1 MPTPLRRR
9 LRLARRWAAY
19 LLAIALVALALLLG
33 AASQVLPLA
42 ERNPERI
49 AAWLG
54 QKAGHPVA
62 FDSVRTRWTR
72 RGPLLQLEGLHIGAA
87 DAGVHIGQAEVLVSV
102 YAGLLPGRSLTE
114 LRLRGPSLT
123 LERAGD
129 GRWSVRG
136 LPMTGTTDP
145 LDYLEGLGELQ
156 VIGGVLEV
164 RSPELG
170 LRTRIPR
177 VDLRVRVDGGRV
189 EAGAHA
195 FIRPDQAPAEL
206 AIRFDRQA
214 GDGRAWAKLD
224 TDAMGAW
231 APLLH
236 HFGIAPAEGRG
247 QAQAWAQLRGHRVV
261 EVDSQFQWQDLLLSG
276 APLADGRLPQL
287 RLEKLRGRTR
297 WQAVDGGWRL
307 DAPQLR
313 ITDARGEQVLDG
325 LVVAGG
331 ERFALLADELDAGAL
346 LAAAALAD
354 VLPESLRA
362 WMNQAAPQARLTG
375 VEVVGRRGGPMHAQG
390 RLERIAFAPVGD
402 APGMDGLAGEFE
414 GDGDGWQLALDPR
427 SALRF
432 DWPSGFGVVHELAL
446 DGQLLAW
453 REGAGWEVGT
463 AALRVDGGD
472 YAADLRGG
480 LWFQGDGTRPWIG
493 IAAQIDDTPVPAAK
507 KFWIH
512 HKMSEA
518 AVAWLDMALEGGTV
532 TGGRGLVSGD
542 LDDWPFLQHDGR
554 FEATADIRDGYI
566 LFQRDWP
573 PLEAMQ
579 AQVAFIGNGFQVQG
593 QGSIAG
599 LPVQQL
605 QAGMADFGDAPLRVR
620 AQARGDAAQ
629 MLELLRR
636 SPLESANRDTFANLQ
651 ASGPASTV
659 FAMEL
664 PLHAGGGPARI
675 DGSVGLEG
683 VRLADKR
690 WDLVFEQ
697 VRGQAHYDGDGFD
710 APQLDVR
717 HRGQDG
723 VLALHSGRHV
733 RERSHAF
740 EASLEAKM
748 DAADLFARAPELDWL
763 APRVRGRS
771 PWRLEVALP
780 RQAVGDSVGT
790 LRLQSNLVGTILDL
804 PAPLAKPADQALP
817 ATVELALP
825 LGSGAIDV
833 AFGERVAVRAQRRN
847 GQTGVRV
854 KLGAASVDAP
864 PPASGL
870 VVTGQTAALDALEWI
885 GLARGGEGGLPLRQV
900 DVMAEQLQL
909 LGGSFPQTRLKLRPD
924 VQGLRVEVDGPA
936 LAGSVFVPDQDG
948 AVLKGQF
955 ARLHWQPG
963 GGERGSGEA
972 AASSGGTAGA
982 AASSPSAARGGGG
995 GAKAGP
1001 AGTATTATTATTG
1014 ATDASAAAAAATI
1027 DSGFDPATIAPLA
1040 IDIAD
1045 LHFRDAALGQATLRT
1060 RPIPGGMQ
1068 VERIQV
1074 QGKGHRIDATG
1085 QWLGRGDDAR
1095 TRLLLQV
1102 DSDDMGALMNGLGY
1116 GKTLA
1121 RGEGQLRFDAT
1132 WPGTPAGFN
1141 LAGLQCNVQVDVRD
1155 GQLLEVEPG
1164 AGRVLGLFGVAQL
1177 PRRLMFDFRDFFSKG
1192 LAFDR
1197 IEGNVHFGD
1206 GQARTE
1212 DMLIDGPAAEIR
1224 IRGQADLR
1232 TQQFDQTIDVL
1243 PRSGNLLTVVG
1254 AVAGGPVGAAVG
1266 AAANAVLAKPLGEL
1280 GAKTYK
1286 VSGPWKDPK
1295 VEVIGREPA
1304 RRKDEAG
1311 KPPQPSP

>member
-164 RSPELG
+164 R
-170 LRTRIPR
+170 
-177 VDLRVRVDGGRV
+177 
-189 EAGAHA
+189 
-195 FIRPDQAPAEL
+195 APEL

-214 GDGRAWAKLD
+214 GDGRGWARLE
-224 TDAMGAW
+224 TDAVGAW
-231 APLLH
+231 APVLH
-236 HFGIAPAEGRG
+236 HFGIAPVGGRG
-247 QAQAWAQLRGHRVV
+247 QAQAWAVLRGHRVV

-276 APLADGRLPQL
+276 APLADGKLPQL

-313 ITDARGEQVLDG
+313 ITDARGEQALDG

-331 ERFALLADELDAGAL
+331 ERYALLARELDASAL
-346 LAAAALAD
+346 LAVAALAD

-402 APGMDGLAGEFE
+402 APGLDGLAGEFE
-414 GDGDGWQLALDPR
+414 GDGDGWRLALDPR

-453 REGAGWEVGT
+453 RKGAGWEVGT
-463 AALRVDGGD
+463 AALHVDGGD

-493 IAAQIDDTPVPAAK
+493 IAAEIGDTPVPAAK

-512 HKMSEA
+512 HQMPEA

-554 FEATADIRDGYI
+554 FEATADIRDGHI

-573 PLEAMQ
+573 ALEAMQ

-599 LPVQQL
+599 LPVQHL
-605 QAGMADFGDAPLRVR
+605 QAGMADFGAAPLQVR

-629 MLELLRR
+629 MLGLLRR
-636 SPLESANRDTFANLQ
+636 SPLESANRDTFANLE

-659 FAMEL
+659 FAMAL
-664 PLHAGGGPARI
+664 PLHAGGGPAKI

-683 VRLADKR
+683 VRLAEKR

-697 VRGQAHYDGDGFD
+697 VRGQARYDGDGFD
-710 APQLDVR
+710 APQLEVS

-723 VLALHSGRHV
+723 VLALRSGRHV

-740 EASLEAKM
+740 EAALDAKM

-790 LRLQSNLVGTILDL
+790 LRLQSNLVGTLLDL

-864 PPASGL
+864 PPPSGL

-900 DVMAEQLQL
+900 DVLAEQLQL
-909 LGGSFPQTRLKLRPD
+909 LGGGFAQTRLKLRPD
-924 VQGLRVEVDGPA
+924 AHGLRVEVDGPA
-936 LAGSVFVPDQDG
+936 LAGTVFVPDQAG

-955 ARLHWQPG
+955 ARLHWRPSG
-963 GGERGSGEA
+963 GKRDGGEAVARSGGAAVAAGSGVASASGSKGDTGA
-972 AASSGGTAGA
+972 AGPASTAGTAGIA
-982 AASSPSAARGGGG
+982 
-995 GAKAGP
+995 GAL
-1001 AGTATTATTATTG
+1001 G
-1014 ATDASAAAAAATI
+1014 APAAAAI

-1045 LHFRDAALGQATLRT
+1045 LHYRDAALGQATLRT

-1085 QWLGRGDDAR
+1085 QWLGRGDAAR

-1141 LAGLQCNVQVDVRD
+1141 LAGLQGNVQVDVRD

-1192 LAFDR
+1192 LAFDK

-1212 DMLIDGPAAEIR
+1212 DMLIDGPAAQIR

-1280 GAKTYK
+1280 GAKTYR

-1304 RRKDEAG
+1304 RRQDEAG